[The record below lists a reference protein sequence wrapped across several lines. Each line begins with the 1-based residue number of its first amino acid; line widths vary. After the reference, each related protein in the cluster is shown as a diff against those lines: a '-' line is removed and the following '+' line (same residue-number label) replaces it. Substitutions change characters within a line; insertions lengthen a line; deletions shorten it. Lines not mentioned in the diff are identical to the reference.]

1 MSQEKDFLARR
12 GVDFRS
18 ASDLSMGRPMSRFF
32 VTLNPLGVM
41 LAPFN
46 QPCCKSA
53 TSWSFI
59 VAVVNKIFL
68 FLESGEGIHHNDHQ

>member
-18 ASDLSMGRPMSRFF
+18 ARDLSVGRPMSRFT

-41 LAPFN
+41 LAPLN